1 MNSTPANDDDI
12 DLTKLYEGLNI
23 FGRLHDL
30 TARVDDLVA
39 YMGGSSSPAVLEER
53 NDLVRRIRLALREA
67 RTVQGDE
74 EEIRWDLEG
83 TSAIVEAGLCTL
95 IQRAGDSG
103 DIEVLKKKDMIMILL
118 DFSLGL
124 IGYVFVPS
132 YGRG

>member
-1 MNSTPANDDDI
+1 LAPAANDDEI
-12 DLTKLYEGLNI
+12 DLTVLYEGLNI
-23 FGRLHDL
+23 FGRLTDL

-39 YMGGSSSPAVLEER
+39 YMGGSSTPAVLEER

-67 RTVQGDE
+67 GTLKGDE
-74 EEIRWDLEG
+74 EEVRWDLER
-83 TSAIVEAGLCTL
+83 TSAIVEAGLGTL

-103 DIEVLKKKDMIMILL
+103 EIEVLKKKDMIMILL

-132 YGRG
+132 YGAA